1 MPSCKEERQLKG
13 RGGIS
18 FVNIYKESHC
28 KYLMGP
34 VKLIINKNT
43 CFSRTKTLSLISLK
57 VSLLGPSLDDCSYWF
72 VMLKIKPT

>member
-1 MPSCKEERQLKG
+1 
-13 RGGIS
+13 
-18 FVNIYKESHC
+18 
-28 KYLMGP
+28 MGP